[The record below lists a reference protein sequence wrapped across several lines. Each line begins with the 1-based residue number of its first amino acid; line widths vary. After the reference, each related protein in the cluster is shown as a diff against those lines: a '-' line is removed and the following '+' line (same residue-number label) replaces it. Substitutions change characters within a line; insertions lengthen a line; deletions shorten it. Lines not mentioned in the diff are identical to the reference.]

1 MSKKKSNASGWNRTN
16 VSVTS
21 YDGASE
27 LTWQATRPDQGKPII
42 EQQRRSHWTTDAKFL
57 LLGDNSVWFL

>member
-27 LTWQATRPDQGKPII
+27 LTWQATRPDRGKPII
-42 EQQRRSHWTTDAKFL
+42 EQQRRNHWTTEAKFL

>member
-27 LTWQATRPDQGKPII
+27 LTWQDTRPDQGKPII
-42 EQQRRSHWTTDAKFL
+42 EQQRRNYWTTEAKF
-57 LLGDNSVWFL
+57 